1 MDAVLA
7 FFSENFWAT
16 AILLAALTTPIT
28 SFLNEKFNF
37 NNVWKQ
43 VTAWVVS
50 IVLTVVAY
58 FANLIVFAEPAYLT
72 VPLTGLL
79 VGLSA
84 NGIYDIP
91 TVKNALSNWFGI
103 FNKKKE

>member
-1 MDAVLA
+1 MDAILA

-16 AILLAALTTPIT
+16 AILLATLTTPIT
-28 SFLNEKFNF
+28 SFLNERLNLSKI
-37 NNVWKQ
+37 WKQ
-43 VTAWVVS
+43 VMAWVVS
-50 IVLTVVAY
+50 IVLVGGSY
-58 FANLIVFAEPAYLT
+58 FLHLVEFSEPFYVT

-91 TVKNALSNWFGI
+91 TVKETLKKWFGN
-103 FNKKKE
+103 FKKAE

>member
-1 MDAVLA
+1 MDAILA

-16 AILLAALTTPIT
+16 AILLAGLTTPIT
-28 SFLNEKFNF
+28 SFLNERFSFSSKM
-37 NNVWKQ
+37 KQ
-43 VTAWVVS
+43 VMAWIVS
-50 IVLTVVAY
+50 VVLTVGAY
-58 FANLIVFAEPAYLT
+58 FLNLATFAEPFYVT

-91 TVKNALSNWFGI
+91 TVKDTLKKWFGV
-103 FNKKKE
+103 FDKTK